1 MTYQEF
7 IRKFELKDNSLLPAS
22 HKARVGASLAVQV
35 HSSGARPAYVL
46 GGKSYTPETYDKRYD
61 ELFQT
66 RILNRHPNEATES
79 YNWRLSVYSPIGK
92 EIFDRFLNFANG
104 CILQPN
110 NYVISTDDVTQEY
123 INKTMLPD
131 AITEGLEYI
140 LNNPRGYMAVIIE
153 GYDGDMTKSLQPKL
167 IFIAPEDVLMQDDES
182 IAFKYKGEIYYLNS
196 QEQTTKTISIPH
208 KFGTMPCWDA
218 ENNFSQ
224 PFVTWADQLGR
235 NFSDDEMMTKQYSY
249 PIKQIIQAQCAVCT
263 GSGIESKL
271 MNDEDP
277 NSWRTHKCSSCN
289 GTGIMSVNPGE
300 HLTITEEKLY
310 KSGLTSMPDMAK
322 FITPDV
328 AIPEYHMKRWQTF
341 YERAEKA
348 LYLSK
353 KINGTESG
361 DAKKEDRRD
370 QYVQLSTI
378 SRFLFEH
385 LRKAITY
392 ISAYLNY
399 NNASGKYEPQ
409 QVIVIAPKQ
418 LDLMTDAD
426 LVSELIEI
434 QGKSDDSM
442 ILGETQY
449 AVTNKVYRD
458 DVVQGRIND
467 ILYEIDNLY
476 GVSGAALQRKYLSG
490 MYSDR
495 EKTIHEKGYKILL
508 RISRELTPDKFVEA
522 SQQVLTARFEALL
535 PEYIVTSTIYQ

>member
-7 IRKFELKDNSLLPAS
+7 IKKYDNKDNSLLPAS

-35 HSSGARPAYVL
+35 HSSGARPAYNL
-46 GGKSYTPETYDKRYD
+46 GGRNYTPETYDKRFD
-61 ELFQT
+61 ELFKT
-66 RILNRHPNEATES
+66 RILNRHPNEAEES

-92 EIFDRFLNFANG
+92 EIFDRFLNFATG

-110 NYVISTDDVTQEY
+110 NYVISADENTQAYLAAKILPEVITD
-123 INKTMLPD
+123 
-131 AITEGLEYI
+131 GLEFI
-140 LNNPRGYMAVIIE
+140 LNNPRGYMGVIIE
-153 GYDGDMTKSLQPKL
+153 NYDGDVTKTLEPDI
-167 IFIAPEDVLMQDDES
+167 IFIEPEWVVMQDEES
-182 IAFKYKGEIYYLNS
+182 IAFNYEGHLYYLNRDV
-196 QEQTTKTISIPH
+196 QISNGLEIPH
-208 KFGTMPCWDA
+208 NFGTIPVWDVD
-218 ENNFSQ
+218 NNFSQ

-249 PIKQIIQAQCAVCT
+249 PIKQVIQAQCAVCT
-263 GSGIESKL
+263 GSGIVSKL
-271 MNDEDP
+271 ESENDP
-277 NSWRTHKCSSCN
+277 NSWRTHRCESCN
-289 GTGIMSVNPGE
+289 GSGLMSVNPGE
-300 HLTITEEKLY
+300 HYSITEEKLY

-361 DAKKEDRRD
+361 DAKKEDRKD

-378 SRFLFEH
+378 SRFLFEN
-385 LRKAITY
+385 LRKAIVY
-392 ISAYLNY
+392 LSAYLNY
-399 NNASGKYEPQ
+399 NNASGKYEAQ

-418 LDLMTDAD
+418 LDLMTDSD
-426 LVSELIEI
+426 LVSELIDI

-458 DVVQGRIND
+458 DAVQSKIND

-508 RISRELTPDKFVEA
+508 RISREITPERFAEA
-522 SQQVLTARFEALL
+522 TNDALFARFEALL

>member
-7 IRKFELKDNSLLPAS
+7 IRKFEQQDKSLLPAS
-22 HKARVGASLAVQV
+22 HTARVGASLAVQV
-35 HSSGARPAYVL
+35 HSSGARPAYNL
-46 GGKSYTPETYDKRYD
+46 GGRNYIPETYDKRFD
-61 ELFQT
+61 ELFKT
-66 RILNRHPNEATES
+66 RILNRHPNEAEES

-110 NYVISTDDVTQEY
+110 NYVISTDEITQEY
-123 INKTMLPD
+123 LNTKMLPD

-140 LNNPRGYMAVIIE
+140 LNNPRGFMGVIIE
-153 GYDGDMTKSLQPKL
+153 NYDGDVTKALEPEL
-167 IFIAPEDVLMQDDES
+167 IFIEPEWVVMHDEES
-182 IAFKYKGEIYYLNS
+182 IAFTYEKNVYYLNRFVQVS
-196 QEQTTKTISIPH
+196 NGLEIPH
-208 KFGTMPCWDA
+208 NFGTIPVWDCD
-218 ENNFSQ
+218 NNFSQ

-249 PIKQIIQAQCAVCT
+249 PIKQIIQAQCATCQ

-271 MNDEDP
+271 SDP
-277 NSWRTHKCSSCN
+277 AVPTSWQTHKCSSCK
-289 GTGIMSVNPGE
+289 GSGLMSVNPGE
-300 HLTITEEKLY
+300 HFVITEEKLY

-361 DAKKEDRRD
+361 DAKKEDRKD

-378 SRFLFEH
+378 SRFLFEN
-385 LRKAITY
+385 LRKAIVY

-399 NNASGKYEPQ
+399 NNSTGKYEPQ
-409 QVIVIAPKQ
+409 EVIVIAPKQ
-418 LDLMTDAD
+418 LDLMTDSD
-426 LVSELIEI
+426 LVSELIDI

-442 ILGETQY
+442 ILSETQY

-458 DVVQGRIND
+458 DAVQSKIND

-508 RISRELTPDKFVEA
+508 RISRELTPEKFAEA
-522 SQQVLTARFEALL
+522 TNDALFARFEALL